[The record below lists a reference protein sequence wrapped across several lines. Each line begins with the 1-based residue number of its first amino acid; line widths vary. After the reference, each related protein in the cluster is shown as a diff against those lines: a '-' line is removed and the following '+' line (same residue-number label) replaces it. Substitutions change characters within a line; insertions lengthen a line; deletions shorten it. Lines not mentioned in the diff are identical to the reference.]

1 MATGR
6 DQATPDERME
16 KEIPMKTQALAV
28 VVALTISVVAAGEC
42 FARPSVLHANIP
54 FAFAVGDKWL
64 PAGQYQIETVT
75 TGSGTLQV
83 IRRSSGG
90 GGSTFFSTIALEAHD
105 GNSKTE
111 LVFHRY
117 GNEYFL
123 SQIWN
128 GEGKARQLIES
139 NEEKEA
145 AHTGSAIEVA
155 LSVR

>member
-1 MATGR
+1 MRKQTLAV
-6 DQATPDERME
+6 
-16 KEIPMKTQALAV
+16 ALALV
-28 VVALTISVVAAGEC
+28 ISTLAVGEC
-42 FARPSVLHANIP
+42 FARPRVLAANIP
-54 FAFAVGDKWL
+54 FAFEVGDKSL

-83 IRRSSGG
+83 IRLSSGG
-90 GGSTFFSTIALEAHD
+90 ANVFLSTIALEAHG
-105 GNSKTE
+105 GNSKAE

-139 NEEKEA
+139 NHEKEA

>member
-1 MATGR
+1 
-6 DQATPDERME
+6 ME
-16 KEIPMKTQALAV
+16 KEIPMKKQALAV
-28 VVALTISVVAAGEC
+28 VVALAISIVAVNDC
-42 FARPSVLHANIP
+42 FARSRVLEANIP

-64 PAGQYQIETVT
+64 PAGRYQIETVT

-90 GGSTFFSTIALEAHD
+90 ANVFLSTIALEAHD
-105 GNSKTE
+105 GHSKAE

-117 GNEYFL
+117 GREYFL

-128 GEGKARQLIES
+128 GEGKARQLVES
-139 NEEKEA
+139 KQEKEA
-145 AHTGSAIEVA
+145 ARNGSAIEVA

>member
-1 MATGR
+1 
-6 DQATPDERME
+6 
-16 KEIPMKTQALAV
+16 MKKQALAV

-42 FARPSVLHANIP
+42 FARPPVLHANIP

-83 IRRSSGG
+83 IRHSSGG
-90 GGSTFFSTIALEAHD
+90 ANTFLSTIALEAHH
-105 GNSKTE
+105 GNSNTE

-139 NEEKEA
+139 NQEKEA
-145 AHTGSAIEVA
+145 ARSGSAIEVA